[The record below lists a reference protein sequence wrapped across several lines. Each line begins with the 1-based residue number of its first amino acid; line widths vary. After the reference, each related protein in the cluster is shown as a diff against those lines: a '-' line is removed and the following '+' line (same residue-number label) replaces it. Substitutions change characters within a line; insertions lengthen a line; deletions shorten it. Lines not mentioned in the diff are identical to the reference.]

1 MTFKLWKSIDLGSN
15 YEPDG
20 EFDSIEESEEVSG
33 RLDPAYRWYLEDSS
47 GKIVDYCGVFSSV
60 IDQLRKELR
69 IHEKIAFATD
79 DKVLAGILRSMGVSI
94 WDTSTLM
101 NKVAEV
107 GKAVDEGK
115 TPPDLNIR
123 MGDHVISEIKKNFL
137 H

>member
-1 MTFKLWKSIDLGSN
+1 MAFKLWKSIDLGSN

-60 IDQLRKELR
+60 IDQIRKELR

-79 DKVLAGILRSMGVSI
+79 DKVLAGILRTMDVSI
-94 WDTSTLM
+94 WDTSTLIDRTLGR
-101 NKVAEV
+101 A
-107 GKAVDEGK
+107 ARQEGAD
-115 TPPDLNIR
+115 PDLNIR
-123 MGDHVISEIKKNFL
+123 LGDHVIDEIKKTIL